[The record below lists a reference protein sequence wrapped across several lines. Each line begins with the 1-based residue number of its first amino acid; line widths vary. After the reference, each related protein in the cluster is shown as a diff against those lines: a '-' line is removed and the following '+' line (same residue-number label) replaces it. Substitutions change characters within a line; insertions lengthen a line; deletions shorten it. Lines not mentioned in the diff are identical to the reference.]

1 MFSTPAQTTRHVN
14 ISKLQDLGS
23 CPGFSWFRAEY
34 QKLTSVTCHLAP
46 FQPPVIQN
54 ISSKKAEKSEKESDP
69 MDYTVRGIL
78 QARILEWV
86 AFPFSRDLPNPGI
99 KPSSPSLQMDSLPA
113 EPQVAPKKLRIYLQ
127 FLEKCLAW
135 SRSSKVSAELKKVYK
150 IRKPLF
156 SLEISRSVL
165 RVW

>member
-23 CPGFSWFRAEY
+23 WPGFSWFRAEY

-78 QARILEWV
+78 QARIVEWV
-86 AFPFSRDLPNPGI
+86 AIPFPSEPGI
-99 KPSSPSLQMDSLPA
+99 EPGSPELQADFLLPEPLGKPHN
-113 EPQVAPKKLRIYLQ
+113 
-127 FLEKCLAW
+127 F
-135 SRSSKVSAELKKVYK
+135 
-150 IRKPLF
+150 F
-156 SLEISRSVL
+156 S
-165 RVW
+165 